1 MNTLAA
7 SNSGKTWR
15 VAIIGAGF
23 VVQRA
28 HIPGFQA
35 LPHVTIVALA
45 DVNEPRAQ
53 EVAQEAG
60 IPHVYTDYQEM
71 LRQERPDIVVVATPN
86 LFHKP
91 MTLAALEAGAH
102 VLCEKPL
109 ALSYADAQEMMA
121 AAQER
126 GRVLT
131 VGTHFRW
138 STPMQAAKAHA
149 DAGFFGE
156 IYAARSIWNRRTGI
170 PGYGSWFTNRD
181 LAGAGALL
189 DIGVHSLDRALHLM
203 GYPQPVTVSGVTK
216 AMFGPRAKGLGGW
229 GIDKQAPNPQARFDV
244 DDFAWAF
251 IRFRNGAVLQL
262 EVAWA
267 SHYPEE
273 FLTQIYGTDGGGL
286 VQGSEQ
292 LTLYSELNGQPVT
305 IQPEL
310 PRGGPGSYARM
321 IRDFVRYLDGDPQ
334 ATIVQPQEA
343 LTVALLLEGILR
355 SAEQGQEVALA
366 EIGSPA
372 PPAPK

>member
-1 MNTLAA
+1 MTSSTA
-7 SNSGKTWR
+7 SSPDRTWR

-45 DVNEPRAQ
+45 DVNQARAQ

-60 IPHVYTDYQEM
+60 IPQVYTDYQEM
-71 LRQERPDIVVVATPN
+71 LRRERPDIVVVATPN
-86 LFHKP
+86 VFHKP

-121 AAQER
+121 LARER

-138 STPMQAAKAHA
+138 STPMQAAKAQA

-170 PGYGSWFTNRD
+170 PGYGSWFTNRE

-203 GYPQPVTVSGVTK
+203 GYPQPVRVSGVTK

-229 GIDKQAPNPQARFDV
+229 GIDKQAPDAQARFDV

-251 IRFRNGAVLQL
+251 IRFQNGAVLQL

-286 VQGSEQ
+286 VEGSER
-292 LTLYSELNGQPVT
+292 LTLYTELNGQPVT

-321 IRDFVRYLDGDPQ
+321 IRDFVRYLDGEPG

-355 SAEQGQEVALA
+355 SAERGQEVDLG
-366 EIGSPA
+366 EIAG
-372 PPAPK
+372 K